1 MKSNH
6 PPQPDRPI
14 YKPLQRNG
22 YVCRGL
28 TSMENI
34 YQEQEIYNTN
44 LTILYIDCTMNN
56 SEIPLYRWPGS
67 RKCYLIVIF
76 SFSHLLQAI
85 IQVPRPSFSS
95 KQIQGVN
102 VLKTSLRMFQ
112 DLQIIFII
120 STLKYT
126 SIEQKTPRDIGRDL
140 YVPGHYSGGSRT
152 SAPKSCN
159 VFAWAQYLL
168 WNYYG
173 PLQ

>member
-1 MKSNH
+1 
-6 PPQPDRPI
+6 
-14 YKPLQRNG
+14 
-22 YVCRGL
+22 
-28 TSMENI
+28 
-34 YQEQEIYNTN
+34 
-44 LTILYIDCTMNN
+44 
-56 SEIPLYRWPGS
+56 
-67 RKCYLIVIF
+67 
-76 SFSHLLQAI
+76 
-85 IQVPRPSFSS
+85 
-95 KQIQGVN
+95 
-102 VLKTSLRMFQ
+102 MFQ

>member
-1 MKSNH
+1 MKSDH

-44 LTILYIDCTMNN
+44 LAILYMDYAMNN

-76 SFSHLLQAI
+76 SFSHLFI
-85 IQVPRPSFSS
+85 GSPSVFFQ
-95 KQIQGVN
+95 QIDV
-102 VLKTSLRMFQ
+102 VLKTSLRISQ

-140 YVPGHYSGGSRT
+140 YLPGHYRGGSRT
-152 SAPKSCN
+152 SAPKSCD
-159 VFAWAQYLL
+159 VSAWAQYLL
-168 WNYYG
+168 
-173 PLQ
+173 